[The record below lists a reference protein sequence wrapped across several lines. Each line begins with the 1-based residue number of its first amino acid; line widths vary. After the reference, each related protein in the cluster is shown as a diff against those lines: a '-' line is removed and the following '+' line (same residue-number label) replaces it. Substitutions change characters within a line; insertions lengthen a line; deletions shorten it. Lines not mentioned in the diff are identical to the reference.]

1 MVLEV
6 RPFHTRGVY
15 SYRFPWRATISP
27 SRYIYKY
34 TEITSSLRS
43 LIARVGVAR
52 LTNAAAALFFFFWVD
67 ENSVR
72 LFGILGYIFSPCLD
86 FVNHI
91 VSHISSTQDFLR
103 NLVILSY
110 KFSSGP
116 DSGTVLP
123 SIHFMI
129 CIPGSW

>member
-52 LTNAAAALFFFFWVD
+52 LTNAAAALFFFFFFGWT
-67 ENSVR
+67 R
-72 LFGILGYIFSPCLD
+72 TLFAYLESWDIYFLLVWTLLIILCPIYQAHKTSFEIWLFYHTNFHPVQTVALYYLQS
-86 FVNHI
+86 
-91 VSHISSTQDFLR
+91 
-103 NLVILSY
+103 IL
-110 KFSSGP
+110 
-116 DSGTVLP
+116 
-123 SIHFMI
+123 
-129 CIPGSW
+129 